1 MKHAVKQLH
10 FVATAMAPTKQRP
23 RRAEIAA

>member
-1 MKHAVKQLH
+1 MKHAVKQIH
-10 FVATAMAPTKQRP
+10 FVATAKVPTKQRP

>member
-1 MKHAVKQLH
+1 MKHAVKQIH
-10 FVATAMAPTKQRP
+10 FVATAKVPTKRP

>member
-10 FVATAMAPTKQRP
+10 FVATAMAPTKQRS
-23 RRAEIAA
+23 RRAEIAT